1 MTFKW
6 FARYW
11 IFCYNVNKHDDVIN
25 IAEIRDQLGSLA
37 LADINT
43 SVRTPKPKH
52 PNSTNLPL
60 ELQNKSPVAF
70 TKLKLGWRRRRKYM
84 VNASPKPCWPK
95 GKSTPNSGGIQTTYP
110 CLQGPLS
117 QTRPNSAL
125 VRALL
130 KKYENLHS
138 KCYKPPE
145 ANKRPFQQSTI
156 CSTVLAWNALTEEQ
170 IKLPYS
176 QFKRQLSNY

>member
-117 QTRPNSAL
+117 QTRPKSSPGVVEEVRKPALQMLQTTRSKQKTLSAIYNMQHCPGMECTHW
-125 VRALL
+125 RAD
-130 KKYENLHS
+130 
-138 KCYKPPE
+138 
-145 ANKRPFQQSTI
+145 
-156 CSTVLAWNALTEEQ
+156 
-170 IKLPYS
+170 
-176 QFKRQLSNY
+176 